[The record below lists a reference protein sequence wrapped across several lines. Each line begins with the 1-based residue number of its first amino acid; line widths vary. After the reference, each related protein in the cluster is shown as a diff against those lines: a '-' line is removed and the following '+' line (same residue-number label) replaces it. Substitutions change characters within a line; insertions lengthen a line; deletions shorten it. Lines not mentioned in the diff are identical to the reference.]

1 MYLNELLS
9 YFIRAMLLTA
19 SAKSTVALF
28 FAGLSVAVALAVWL
42 HILSPKGML
51 LYTPPPDATP
61 FYTPSALVGFCMATL
76 FLAGVSALIV
86 VLSSITGFLLNRRC
100 SEVFKASA
108 FLAVCFAL
116 LCAIAITTESLW
128 R

>member
-1 MYLNELLS
+1 MSVFLS
-9 YFIRAMLLTA
+9 HAFRVIWLTA
-19 SAKSTVALF
+19 SAKSTVVLF

-61 FYTPSALVGFCMATL
+61 FYTHSALVGFCMATL
-76 FLAGVSALIV
+76 FLAGVSALV
-86 VLSSITGFLLNRRC
+86 VVFSSITGFLLNRRF

-116 LCAIAITTESLW
+116 LCAIAVATENLW
-128 R
+128 Q

>member
-1 MYLNELLS
+1 MNRFLNRS
-9 YFIRAMLLTA
+9 IRAMLLTV
-19 SAKSTVALF
+19 SAKSTVVLF

-51 LYTPPPDATP
+51 LYTPPPDAAP

-76 FLAGVSALIV
+76 FLAGVSALIA
-86 VLSSITGFLLNRRC
+86 VLNSIAGFLLNRRC

-116 LCAIAITTESLW
+116 LCAIAVATENLW
-128 R
+128 Q